1 LGIKKSLKGWLG
13 GRRQREEAPAAATG
27 VAATEAA
34 APAALEPEIVAV
46 IAAVLAVEV
55 KMFMSLQGQRF
66 TFSAG
71 GPAQGWSDWGRQL
84 VRPYQGVR

>member
-1 LGIKKSLKGWLG
+1 LDIKKSLKGWLG
-13 GRRQREEAPAAATG
+13 GRRQRDEVPAA
-27 VAATEAA
+27 VPSRPAAETA

-84 VRPYQGVR
+84 VHPYQGVR

>member
-1 LGIKKSLKGWLG
+1 LDIKKSLKGWLA
-13 GRRQREEAPAAATG
+13 GRRQREEAPAAAG
-27 VAATEAA
+27 SVPAAEAA
-34 APAALEPEIVAV
+34 ASVALEPEIVAV

-66 TFSAG
+66 TFSAS

-84 VRPYQGVR
+84 VHPYQGVR